1 MYGTFKNDI
10 RMCLKALQ
18 RYFCDLTIKYAFVPE
33 TCYMGIIGVVMGQ
46 QKEKIRG
53 DGEEEI
59 FLLQRYLHYIKPVHE
74 FAQVLLKCN
83 TFIFAVIIRLLLF
96 YCDFFS
102 LSYCLD
108 TVNI

>member
-1 MYGTFKNDI
+1 MVHLEMVLECACKSYEGTFMD
-10 RMCLKALQ
+10 Q
-18 RYFCDLTIKYAFVPE
+18 TIFIQPYRS
-33 TCYMGIIGVVMGQ
+33 CYGAAER
-46 QKEKIRG
+46 KDKG